1 MELIHNLC
9 LLLVWGGYLS
19 GMLSGIRQVFIK
31 RIYLEDPMHKTLKNI
46 SENIVLDR
54 HFIKILLTVYLNL
67 INNV

>member
-9 LLLVWGGYLS
+9 LLLIWGYLS
-19 GMLSGIRQVFIK
+19 GMLSGIRQVFVK
-31 RIYLEDPMHKTLKNI
+31 RIYLEDPMHKTLKKI

-54 HFIKILLTVYLNL
+54 HFMKILLTVYLNI